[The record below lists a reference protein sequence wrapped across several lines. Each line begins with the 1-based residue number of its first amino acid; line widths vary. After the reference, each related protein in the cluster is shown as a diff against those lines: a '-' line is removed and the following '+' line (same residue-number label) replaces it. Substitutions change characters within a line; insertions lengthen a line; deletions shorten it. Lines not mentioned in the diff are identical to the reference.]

1 MLIAITGCSGT
12 GVSTV
17 STVWKKINNG
27 LNVCS
32 LDKVAHRFLNKLSVK
47 KELEKELV
55 INGISEMSTDEI
67 RLLLREKAFSDPNV
81 LLAINRILHPRLQR
95 WVFFKANE
103 LKTKNTIFVLDAA
116 LIFEL
121 QLEKCFDYIVTVSDK
136 QSRVI
141 ERLVK
146 RDKITKDTVK
156 NRWKNQLDLSDKR
169 SRSHFVI
176 TNSGSME
183 ELEIKADNFYKNVLQ
198 RMEGA
203 NGTQNA

>member
-1 MLIAITGCSGT
+1 MLLAITGCSGT

-17 STVWKKINNG
+17 SRVWQKLNNG
-27 LNVCS
+27 LNICS
-32 LDKVAHRFLNKLSVK
+32 LDKIAHRFLNKLSVK
-47 KELEKELV
+47 KELEKELL
-55 INGISEMSTDEI
+55 INGISEMTTDEI
-67 RLLLREKAFSDPNV
+67 RLLLREKAFSDPEV
-81 LLAINRILHPRLQR
+81 LLAINKILHPRLQR

-103 LKTKNTIFVLDAA
+103 LKNRKTIFVLDAA

-121 QLEKCFDYIVTVSDK
+121 QLEKCFDYVVTVSDK

-146 RDKITKDTVK
+146 RDKITEDTVK
-156 NRWKNQLDLSDKR
+156 NRWKNQLGLREKR
-169 SRSHFVI
+169 NRSHFVI
-176 TNSGSME
+176 TNCGSKE
-183 ELEIKADNFYKNVLQ
+183 ELEKKANNFYKNVLL

>member
-1 MLIAITGCSGT
+1 MLIAITGNSGT

-17 STVWKKINNG
+17 SNVWKKLSNDLSI
-27 LNVCS
+27 CS
-32 LDKVAHRFLNKLSVK
+32 LDKIAHRFLNKLSVK
-47 KELEKELV
+47 KELEKELF
-55 INGISEMSTDEI
+55 ISGLSEMTMNEI
-67 RLLLREKAFSDPNV
+67 RILLREKAFSDPEV
-81 LLAINRILHPRLQR
+81 LLGINKILHPRLHR

-146 RDKITKDTVK
+146 RDKITASLT
-156 NRWKNQLDLSDKR
+156 LKR
-169 SRSHFVI
+169 
-176 TNSGSME
+176 
-183 ELEIKADNFYKNVLQ
+183 
-198 RMEGA
+198 
-203 NGTQNA
+203 

>member
-1 MLIAITGCSGT
+1 MLIAITGNSGT

-17 STVWKKINNG
+17 SSVWKKINSG

-47 KELEKELV
+47 KELEKELL
-55 INGISEMSTDEI
+55 INGLSEMTTDEI
-67 RLLLREKAFSDPNV
+67 RILLREKAFSDPNV

-146 RDKITKDTVK
+146 RDKITEDTVK